1 MKSFITK
8 MFSAKKYLTSIRAK
22 LILSFLIPIAFI
34 LLLGIVSFNK
44 AAEGIRSSYEN
55 STEQTI
61 IMTSKYLQLGIE
73 TLEAVSTQYVSE
85 KEKQQ
90 YVVGYYS
97 DDIVK
102 NTSIYNSIKSDLIRK
117 EKTDDFISNIYI
129 LTDKAKL
136 VSIKDMT
143 EENICAGFYKT
154 DIGKEINSNRSKI
167 FWFGQNEYLDEKL
180 GVGEKEYSLRLV
192 RNFGTSDAFLVF
204 DMDMNIVRDILK
216 SVEFDKTGI
225 LALVTSDGK
234 EIFSDVQDKS
244 KKTVFFDQ
252 DFYKEIA
259 VSEYMNG
266 AFYINYQ
273 DKQQLF
279 MYSKI
284 GKSGAIICAL
294 IPKSTIL
301 SKADSIRQ
309 ITVIIVIIACI
320 VAVFTGFTI
329 SYGIDKTIKHIITKL
344 QKASK
349 GDLTVVF
356 KTNRRDE
363 FRILIEEINNT
374 FSNMR
379 ALISQV
385 KILSEDASKEST
397 DVAKTSEVFVRTT
410 EDINLA
416 MKEIEEGVMQQ
427 AKDAEK
433 CLLQMDHLS
442 LKILLMSDNT
452 KEVNKIAEETKNTIG
467 LGTII
472 TKKLN
477 DQTKS
482 TLDITSNIVEEIENL
497 VEKSMRINSIIN
509 IINEI
514 SNQTNLLS
522 LNASIEAARAGDAGK
537 GFAVV
542 AEEIRNLS
550 EQIKRQINDI
560 KSIITNIQDS
570 TKRLTITAKEAG
582 NVMEL
587 QNAAVEDT
595 TDSYYLINSS
605 VDNLMVY
612 FKNITN
618 DVNGIEEAKNS
629 TLEAIENIS
638 AVLEEIAAST
648 DNVSQTASDQLLSVE
663 QLHQS
668 SSYLSDKSEKLYQ
681 ETQRFIL

>member
-1 MKSFITK
+1 MKKFIKKVFSITK
-8 MFSAKKYLTSIRAK
+8 NLTTIRAK
-22 LILSFLIPIAFI
+22 LILSFLIPILFI
-34 LLLGIVSFNK
+34 LLLGFVSFNK
-44 AAEGIRSSYEN
+44 AAVGIRSSYEN
-55 STEQTI
+55 STKQTI
-61 IMTSKYLQLGIE
+61 NMTGKYLQLGIE
-73 TLEAVSTQYVSE
+73 TLEDVSTQYVSE

-90 YVVGYYS
+90 YIVGYYS

-102 NTSIYNSIKSDLIRK
+102 NTSIYNSIKSELIRK
-117 EKTDDFISNIYI
+117 EKTDKFISQISI

-136 VSIKDMT
+136 VSTKEIA
-143 EENICAGFYKT
+143 EGNICAGFYET
-154 DIGKEINSNRSKI
+154 DIGKEINSNRTKI
-167 FWFGQNEYLDEKL
+167 YWFGQNEYLDEKL
-180 GVGEKEYSLRLV
+180 GVGAEEYSLRLV
-192 RNFGTSDAFLVF
+192 RNFNTSDGLLVF

-216 SVEFDKTGI
+216 SVEFDKTGV
-225 LALVTSDGK
+225 LALVTPDGK
-234 EIFSDVQDKS
+234 EIFSDEQDINS
-244 KKTVFFDQ
+244 KAVFFNQ
-252 DFYKEIA
+252 EFYKKIA
-259 VSEYMNG
+259 ASEDMSG
-266 AFYINYQ
+266 AFYINYK

-284 GKSGAIICAL
+284 GDTGAAICAL
-294 IPKSTIL
+294 IPRSTIL

-309 ITVIIVIIACI
+309 TTIIIVIIACI
-320 VAVFTGFTI
+320 VAVFTGFAI
-329 SYGIDKTIKHIITKL
+329 SYGIDKTIKHIISKL
-344 QKASK
+344 KQASK
-349 GDLTVVF
+349 GDLTVEF

-374 FSNMR
+374 FSNMKG
-379 ALISQV
+379 LISQV
-385 KILSEDASKEST
+385 KNLSEDASKESAE
-397 DVAKTSEVFVRTT
+397 VAKTSEVFVKTT

-416 MKEIEEGVMQQ
+416 MKEIEQGVMQQ

-433 CLLQMDHLS
+433 CLIQMDHLS
-442 LKILLMSDNT
+442 EKILLMSDNT
-452 KEVNKIAEETKNTIG
+452 KEVNKIAEETKNSIG
-467 LGTII
+467 QGTII

-482 TLDITSNIVEEIENL
+482 TLDITSNIVIEIENL
-497 VEKSMRINSIIN
+497 AEKSMLINSIIN

-522 LNASIEAARAGDAGK
+522 LNASIEAARAGDVGK

-542 AEEIRNLS
+542 ANEIRNLS

-560 KSIITNIQDS
+560 KNIVTNIQDS
-570 TKRLTITAKEAG
+570 TKRLTSTAKEAG
-582 NVMEL
+582 DVMEL
-587 QNAAVEDT
+587 QNTAVKDT

-605 VDNLMVY
+605 VDNLMLY
-612 FKNITN
+612 FKHITN
-618 DVNGIEEAKNS
+618 DVNGIEEARNS

-648 DNVSQTASDQLLSVE
+648 DNVSQVASNQLQSVE